1 VVAAGD
7 GQTGLQLASDRAVDL
22 TILDVMLPDFD
33 GFQLCRMLREQG
45 FDGGIL
51 MLTALGQVDDRIA
64 GLSSGADDYLVKP
77 FDSREVLAR
86 VEALLR
92 RTHKLALTPVTRYE
106 FGEVSVDF
114 ESRTVLRTGEAVSL
128 AAREL
133 KLLRHMINHRGQT
146 LSREDLLATVWADQ
160 KFIGPRTVD
169 VHVAWLRQKL
179 EADAQSPRHILTIRG
194 AGYKFVR

>member
-1 VVAAGD
+1 
-7 GQTGLQLASDRAVDL
+7 
-22 TILDVMLPDFD
+22 MLPDLD
-33 GFQLCRMLREQG
+33 GFQLCRMLRERG

-64 GLSSGADDYLVKP
+64 GLACGADDYLVKP
-77 FDSREVLAR
+77 FDPREVVAR

-114 ESRTVLRTGEAVSL
+114 ESRTVLRAGEAVNL

-133 KLLRHMINHRGQT
+133 QLLRHMINHRGQT
-146 LSREDLLATVWADQ
+146 LSREDLLSNVWADQ

-179 EADAQSPRHILTIRG
+179 EANPQSPRHILTVRR